1 MLAFFWK
8 GFIIGISI
16 AAPVGPIGVL
26 CIRRTMAYGRL
37 SGFVSGLGAA
47 TADGIYGMIAGFGLT
62 AVTNILI
69 SGQAVLKLIGGLFL
83 VYLGGRIFFSKVA
96 QQGAE
101 AKRSGLVSDYISTL
115 LLTVTNPMTILS
127 FAAVFAGLGIAADA
141 DYQTAMA
148 LVAGVIA
155 GSAVWWFILSW
166 LANRFMGQLDYRH
179 MSIVNRM
186 SGMIVAGF
194 GIAALIS

>member
-62 AVTNILI
+62 AITNILI

-83 VYLGGRIFFSKVA
+83 VYLGARIFLSEVA

-127 FAAVFAGLGIAADA
+127 FAAVFAGLGIASDA

-148 LVAGVIA
+148 LVTGVIA

-166 LANRFMGQLDYRH
+166 LASRFTGQLDYRH
-179 MSIVNRM
+179 MVIVNRM

>member
-37 SGFVSGLGAA
+37 SGFISGLGAA
-47 TADGIYGMIAGFGLT
+47 TADGIYGLIAGFGLT
-62 AVTNILI
+62 AAANILI
-69 SGQAVLKLIGGLFL
+69 SGQAAFKLLGGLFL
-83 VYLGGRIFFSKVA
+83 VYLGARIFFAGIS

-101 AKRSGLVSDYISTL
+101 ARRSGLVSDYISTL
-115 LLTVTNPMTILS
+115 LLTITNPMTILS
-127 FAAVFAGLGIAADA
+127 FTAVFAGLGIAAGA
-141 DYQTAMA
+141 DYQSAAA

-155 GSAVWWFILSW
+155 GSAAWWLILSW
-166 LANRFMGQLDYRH
+166 TADYLHGRFGCRFM
-179 MSIVNRM
+179 SAVNRT
-186 SGMIVAGF
+186 SGLIVAGF
-194 GIAALIS
+194 GIAALVF